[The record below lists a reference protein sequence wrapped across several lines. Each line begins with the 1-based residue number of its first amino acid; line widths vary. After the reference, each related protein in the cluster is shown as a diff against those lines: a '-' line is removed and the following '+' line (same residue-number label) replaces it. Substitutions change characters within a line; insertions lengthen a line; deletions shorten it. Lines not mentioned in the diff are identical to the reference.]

1 MDKEQIELRMKLK
14 NAQINNALGFFILFF
29 GVVVSFAMVYSD
41 TDIRKATAL
50 TSGLTLLVI
59 GGGMMLVARKGIKKA
74 QSQIK

>member
-1 MDKEQIELRMKLK
+1 MELRMKLK

-59 GGGMMLVARKGIKKA
+59 GGGMMLVARKNIKKA

>member
-1 MDKEQIELRMKLK
+1 MDKEQIELRLKLK

-59 GGGMMLVARKGIKKA
+59 GGGMMLVARKNIKKA

>member
-1 MDKEQIELRMKLK
+1 MDKEQMELRMKLK

-29 GVVVSFAMVYSD
+29 GVVVSFATVYSD

-50 TSGLTLLVI
+50 ASGLTLFVI

>member
-29 GVVVSFAMVYSD
+29 GVIVSFSMIYSD
-41 TDIRKATAL
+41 TDIRRTTAL
-50 TSGLTLLVI
+50 VSGLTLFVI
-59 GGGMMLVARKGIKKA
+59 GGGMMLFARKKIKQA